1 VANLTP
7 RTAARWTGAARTR
20 RSTLP
25 PTTTGRLG
33 ADGILGVADWIAAN
47 PVPAAAGAAVV
58 AFLLVRLLR

>member
-25 PTTTGRLG
+25 PTTTGRP
-33 ADGILGVADWIAAN
+33 GVMEWIAAN
-47 PVPAAAGAAVV
+47 PVPAAAGAAVI